1 MHLSFHFLK
10 RTFLLVELEEVI
22 KIMLSDVKY
31 EIIFTLRVSAIT
43 TNPPTVSDR

>member
-1 MHLSFHFLK
+1 
-10 RTFLLVELEEVI
+10 VELEEVI
-22 KIMLSDVKY
+22 KIMLCDVKY

>member
-1 MHLSFHFLK
+1 
-10 RTFLLVELEEVI
+10 VEIQEVI

-43 TNPPTVSDR
+43 INPPTVSDR